1 MYDTKFLLLF
11 ALVGTVRGDVECNLS
26 QEEIEEIQSY
36 QDVVNQI
43 IEATVSGSFKGETY
57 NELAVFVDKFGA
69 RLSGTQ
75 ALEDSIDYLLDRM
88 NNTFDIE
95 NVHGEDVQVPHW
107 ER

>member
-1 MYDTKFLLLF
+1 MFDTKLLL
-11 ALVGTVRGDVECNLS
+11 LLLLIGTARSDDQCNLS

-43 IEATVSGSFKGETY
+43 IEATTTGEFKGETF

-75 ALEDSIDYLLDRM
+75 ALEDSIDYLLERM
-88 NNTFDIE
+88 NNTFGIE
-95 NVHGEDVQVPHW
+95 NVHGEEVQVPHW